1 MKTKEN
7 VFNAEKQPENRNS
20 RNFKSLSKESSEGD
34 QSSIIDENTF
44 KNKGLRSDNEPSRNI
59 LPGNSKQNRKN
70 PSYSFVVDWQIP
82 ESSE

>member
-20 RNFKSLSKESSEGD
+20 REFKSFSKESSEED
-34 QSSIIDENTF
+34 QSSIIDEHSF
-44 KNKGLRSDNEPSRNI
+44 RNKGLKPDNDPRRKN
-59 LPGNSKQNRKN
+59 LPGYSKQAGKN